1 METNFS
7 FKEIV
12 EVLVSVSDLEA
23 FTVFSNKMLAR
34 LAAMM
39 ETN

>member
-12 EVLVSVSDLEA
+12 EVLVSVSELEA
-23 FTVFSNKMLAR
+23 FIVFSIKILAMV
-34 LAAMM
+34 AAMM